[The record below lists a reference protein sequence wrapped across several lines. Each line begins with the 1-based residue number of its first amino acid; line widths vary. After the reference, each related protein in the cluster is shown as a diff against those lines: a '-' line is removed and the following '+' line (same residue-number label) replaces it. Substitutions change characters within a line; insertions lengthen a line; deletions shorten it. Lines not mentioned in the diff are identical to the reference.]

1 MQDQTY
7 ILGFIFVGL
16 AFAGLLAIA
25 AAAYA
30 MYLHFKYKPKP
41 TEWDKAWADIEK
53 NLSK

>member
-1 MQDQTY
+1 MQPQTY
-7 ILGFIFVGL
+7 IVAFIF
-16 AFAGLLAIA
+16 AGIAMAGVLAIA
-25 AAAYA
+25 ATAYG